1 MADRPPALV
10 ISWEDGLKFRFLGP
24 IPSSLNQHLW
34 ELDVRMFIM
43 DKIPGYFLGIQ
54 EFEHNLF
61 LSPASYIYIL
71 VNL

>member
-1 MADRPPALV
+1 MTDRPPAMV

-34 ELDVRMFIM
+34 VLDMKMFIL

-54 EFEHNLF
+54 EFEPNLL
-61 LSPASYIYIL
+61 LSPASYI
-71 VNL
+71 